1 MSNPRMTGVVRHPS
15 LWAASGYQEIHK
27 PRDRYGIID
36 LECLSQTLGFESV
49 SAFQKQHCQWIDEA
63 LADNALEREAKWS
76 RSIAVG
82 SEAFVNQVSDSLCPK
97 IGKRQASADG
107 DSFVVRE
114 PSVSYSGHF
123 DSKMGLLRPENT
135 RPWNLSL

>member
-1 MSNPRMTGVVRHPS
+1 MPGVVKHPS
-15 LWAASGYQEIHK
+15 LWSTSGYQEIHK

-36 LECLSQTLGFESV
+36 HECLSQTLSFDSV

-76 RSIAVG
+76 QSIAVG

-97 IGKRQASADG
+97 IGKRQTTAIG
-107 DSFVVRE
+107 DSLVVRE
-114 PSVSYSGHF
+114 PSISYNAHF
-123 DSKMGLLRPENT
+123 DGKMGP
-135 RPWNLSL
+135 LSRKNAILWKPSL